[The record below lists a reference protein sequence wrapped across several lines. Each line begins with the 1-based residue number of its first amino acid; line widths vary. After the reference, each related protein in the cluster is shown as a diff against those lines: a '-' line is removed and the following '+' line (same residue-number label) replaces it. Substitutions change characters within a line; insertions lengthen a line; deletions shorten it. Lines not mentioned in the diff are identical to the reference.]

1 MKTILASISIAAAAV
16 VFGTAVADPYP
27 EGCVSCH
34 VQTEAADLR
43 LSTLLEMKGHARGA
57 NRTVEVPTGCNRCH
71 APDNQGVAPSTRNL
85 VHSIHFEYPLENT
98 FVTQYGGECTHCHV
112 MDGSTGNVAIKTG
125 KRNWEYTIGQ

>member
-1 MKTILASISIAAAAV
+1 MKKILALISTLAV
-16 VFGTAVADPYP
+16 VAGFGSAIADPYP

-34 VQTEAADLR
+34 VQTEGADMR

-71 APDNQGVAPSTRNL
+71 APDGEGVAPSTRSL

-98 FVTQYGGECTHCHV
+98 FVTQYGGECTHCHA
-112 MDGSTGNVAIKTG
+112 MDGATGKAVIKTG
-125 KRNWEYTIGQ
+125 KRNWEYHVGE